1 MCVQIIN
8 KFHKLG
14 LIYFPIFTT
23 KYDFKKRLG
32 YSLNLDKPETF
43 NEKIQWLK
51 FNYRDPIMTKCADK
65 AAVRDLVKDWIGE
78 KYLIPIYGIYDSVDD
93 INLNDLPKSF
103 VLKPTHTSGK
113 VIICEDKDEMNW
125 CLEFEKLKTWLKE
138 NYYFQNGEWVYRDIK
153 PKIICEKLLGNNIND
168 YKVFCFNG
176 KAKFIHIDFDRKFN
190 HTRTFYNREW
200 KNMYFTSLYPLSTL
214 ECERPTNLELLLSL
228 SEKLAERFP
237 FVRTDFYIIGGEIFF
252 GELTFFHG
260 NGMEKFSPK
269 MWDKK
274 LGNLL
279 NLNMVKSD
287 QNS

>member
-1 MCVQIIN
+1 
-8 KFHKLG
+8 
-14 LIYFPIFTT
+14 
-23 KYDFKKRLG
+23 
-32 YSLNLDKPETF
+32 
-43 NEKIQWLK
+43 
-51 FNYRDPIMTKCADK
+51 
-65 AAVRDLVKDWIGE
+65 
-78 KYLIPIYGIYDSVDD
+78 
-93 INLNDLPKSF
+93 
-103 VLKPTHTSGK
+103 
-113 VIICEDKDEMNW
+113 
-125 CLEFEKLKTWLKE
+125 
-138 NYYFQNGEWVYRDIK
+138 
-153 PKIICEKLLGNNIND
+153 
-168 YKVFCFNG
+168 
-176 KAKFIHIDFDRKFN
+176 
-190 HTRTFYNREW
+190 
-200 KNMYFTSLYPLSTL
+200 MYFTSLFPLSTL